1 MLDKR
6 TIIKAIVSTVCL
18 IISIVA
24 LYVFVAVVDVSS
36 GWQIVLALIAIGWI
50 VSGILSLME
59 CFRKDKQKH

>member
-36 GWQIVLALIAIGWI
+36 GWRIVLIVIVIGWI
-50 VSGILSLME
+50 ASAILNLIECLKQGKSL
-59 CFRKDKQKH
+59 